1 MNRIKVL
8 KEEMNELLKEIVE
21 SENQQE
27 NKMNKTSRL
36 ESGNNQLKKKPQNK
50 RKLEMKG
57 LGNQKGPLEAS
68 LTNRIL

>member
-21 SENQQE
+21 SKNQQE

-36 ESGNNQLKKKPQNK
+36 ESGN
-50 RKLEMKG
+50 
-57 LGNQKGPLEAS
+57 
-68 LTNRIL
+68 RIN

>member
-36 ESGNNQLKKKPQNK
+36 ESGN
-50 RKLEMKG
+50 
-57 LGNQKGPLEAS
+57 
-68 LTNRIL
+68 RIN